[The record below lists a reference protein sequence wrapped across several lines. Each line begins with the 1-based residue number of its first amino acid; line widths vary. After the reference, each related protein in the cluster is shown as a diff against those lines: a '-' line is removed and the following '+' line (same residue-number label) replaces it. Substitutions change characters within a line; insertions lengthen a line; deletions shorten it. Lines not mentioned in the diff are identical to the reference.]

1 MHSHTFVYI
10 SNVSRYCFF
19 FSFVLL
25 TCACV
30 CVWMRV
36 LALSSAR
43 GEFARVFFFASFCA
57 SPSPS
62 PPFSFCLLSFSS
74 PRRCCSF
81 VGLHSEEASLKGG
94 GGHTGAGW
102 GCLCTRVFFCLFFWL
117 CSIFSERRCRNNAPL
132 FGEIGERRW
141 RGRRSSCSHGC
152 HPPLCG
158 CSVAGLAVVIY
169 VISSLPAVIAK
180 LLGILYVCADQTCGL
195 QRRLVVH
202 DAFLF
207 FCFSVCSALLNEAE
221 GLHGESVV
229 LRLHPWTTQ
238 HSSFWK

>member
-152 HPPLCG
+152 HPP
-158 CSVAGLAVVIY
+158 
-169 VISSLPAVIAK
+169 P
-180 LLGILYVCADQTCGL
+180 
-195 QRRLVVH
+195 
-202 DAFLF
+202 
-207 FCFSVCSALLNEAE
+207 
-221 GLHGESVV
+221 
-229 LRLHPWTTQ
+229 LRLFCGGTRRCYICYLFSTSCNRKITGNLVCVCGPDVRTAAPACGA
-238 HSSFWK
+238 